1 MDLKKLLIASLVV
14 NVGLLAI
21 AGFLYM
27 DGSSK
32 GALITDLTNERDTAI
47 EKASATENELKKL
60 QGRLSLIGTNGAS
73 DDAERLK
80 KTIDDKD
87 AEISRLKAQ
96 LENGGNRPPRGE
108 NGRPGRPGGNMQEAM
123 EELKQRNPELY
134 ERMQADFERA
144 RKDREE
150 RNANRERLISGI
162 DSSKL
167 TDKQREVLD
176 KYQDLVKANEDL
188 RASMQEGGDRQD
200 FFKIMQNQNLIN
212 SYLTGEIRSI
222 LIEQYVDSI
231 RKGSGNAAAEEI
243 RSIIAATSNTNGF
256 FSPGGIGGGPG
267 GFGGGRGGFGG
278 GRGGFGGGPGGNF
291 GGGNR

>member
-14 NVGLLAI
+14 NVGLLAV

-60 QGRLSLIGTNGAS
+60 QGRLSLIGSNVAS

-162 DSSKL
+162 DTSKL
-167 TDKQREVLD
+167 TDKQREALD
-176 KYQDLVKANEDL
+176 KYQELVKANEDL
-188 RASMQEGGDRQD
+188 RASMQEGGDRQN
-200 FFKIMQNQNLIN
+200 FFKIMQNQNMIN
-212 SYLTGEIRSI
+212 SYMSGEIRSI